1 MSLVP
6 ILELLARSNLALHL
20 DVAEF
25 VAIYILVYR
34 PEAEYT
40 LEVIKVHPE
49 YTVIFIAK
57 EINLTSDLIG
67 PEWRFV

>member
-25 VAIYILVYR
+25 VAIHILVYR
-34 PEAEYT
+34 PETEYT
-40 LEVIKVHPE
+40 LEVIIVHPE